1 MSNDTETPGALTAGM
16 LAMLMAEPPR
26 DLLGL
31 ALRWIPVDAGRA
43 YRIAALG
50 CAVMRAAGM
59 NLTVRKPKD
68 ETAAKA
74 ADDFRR
80 WLSGTRDK
88 SAEEAALRIYSLHFA
103 CQMVPPDTE
112 TRVVTE
118 AASALYGWFSAGR
131 WS

>member
-1 MSNDTETPGALTAGM
+1 MSNDTDTAGGLPAGV

-31 ALRWIPVDAGRA
+31 ALRWIPVDADRA

-68 ETAAKA
+68 EAAAKA
-74 ADDFRR
+74 AEDFRR
-80 WLSGTRDK
+80 WLSGTRD
-88 SAEEAALRIYSLHFA
+88 
-103 CQMVPPDTE
+103 
-112 TRVVTE
+112 
-118 AASALYGWFSAGR
+118 
-131 WS
+131 